1 MGEEAR
7 EGFLKEV
14 LLGLALEDGI
24 SVGRGE
30 FELKSL
36 FQGHSVE
43 AAAMA

>member
-14 LLGLALEDGI
+14 VLGLALEDGI

-36 FQGHSVE
+36 FRGHSVE